1 MYRSKAKLW
10 NLPLHLFRQQLDW
23 LKGLQNDRC
32 SEETA
37 AAKRAIRSEEGG
49 EELFLSKKGIRRSPE
64 DIIRSYAVV

>member
-1 MYRSKAKLW
+1 MYRSTAKLW

-32 SEETA
+32 SEEAA
-37 AAKRAIRSEEGG
+37 AAKEQCDQEEGG
-49 EELFLSKKGIRRSPE
+49 EELFLGKKGIRRSPE